1 MHKTD
6 ITVPT
11 DDLLVDLDTPAPSAD
26 LVRVYLDEIGRT
38 PLLDAAQE
46 VELAKRIEAGLYAE
60 ELLRQHHVGQ
70 TRLTAARRRD
80 LEAVA
85 ADGRDAKAAMIAANL
100 RLVVSIARKFSQRGV
115 PMLDIVQEGN
125 LGLIRAVEKF
135 DYRKGFKF
143 STYATWWVRQAI
155 GRGLAEQARTIR
167 LPVHVTEAL
176 SKIARAE
183 RLLTQE
189 LGREPTDD
197 NVAEA
202 AGLEVERVAEL
213 RAVTRDAVSL
223 DSPVGDGETSVGDLV
238 ADTGVAAVDELMDR
252 AVMVAELN
260 ATLAE
265 LPERE
270 RRIIRLRFGLED
282 GRQHTLD
289 EIGRVVGL
297 TRERVRQLER
307 ETLARLQDPH
317 TRERLLDW
325 AS

>member
-1 MHKTD
+1 
-6 ITVPT
+6 
-11 DDLLVDLDTPAPSAD
+11 
-26 LVRVYLDEIGRT
+26 
-38 PLLDAAQE
+38 
-46 VELAKRIEAGLYAE
+46 
-60 ELLRQHHVGQ
+60 
-70 TRLTAARRRD
+70 
-80 LEAVA
+80 
-85 ADGRDAKAAMIAANL
+85 
-100 RLVVSIARKFSQRGV
+100 V

-307 ETLARLQDPH
+307 DTLRRLQDPH